1 MNIKKKIAIITG
13 GCGLLGWEFAKSLN
27 ELNFKT
33 ILIDNS
39 RKNIN
44 LKKKINK
51 KLGIDCEFFF
61 SDITKKN
68 KIFSIVKKL
77 RIKHKNIDVLINNAC
92 LDYVPSKSSS
102 KKKKMILSIIQ

>member
-44 LKKKINK
+44 SK
-51 KLGIDCEFFF
+51 
-61 SDITKKN
+61 KKN
-68 KIFSIVKKL
+68 K
-77 RIKHKNIDVLINNAC
+77 
-92 LDYVPSKSSS
+92 
-102 KKKKMILSIIQ
+102 